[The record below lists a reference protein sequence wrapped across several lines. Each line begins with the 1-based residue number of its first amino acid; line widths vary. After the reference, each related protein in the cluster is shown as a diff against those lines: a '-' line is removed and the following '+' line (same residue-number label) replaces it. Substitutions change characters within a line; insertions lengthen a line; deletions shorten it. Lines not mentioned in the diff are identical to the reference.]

1 MHRTGVNEMPETNE
15 TSSSETDADLG
26 NSNSFS
32 DLLGCEVDFYDDKK
46 ERWQSHEAKISKAAD
61 ATLLNGYGSLEA
73 TGYGATKEEA
83 FEDLKKVVTSLVA
96 T

>member
-1 MHRTGVNEMPETNE
+1 MTTDTQKQPEAAE
-15 TSSSETDADLG
+15 RQGEASD
-26 NSNSFS
+26 SFS

-83 FEDLKKVVTSLVA
+83 FEDLKKVVASLVA